1 MDPKIRMIART
12 IAILVVCL
20 AGGLASGCVY
30 TFDGAPVQRE
40 PQPNL
45 LQYRHVVEFPAEK
58 FSFDGEQGRRLEAF
72 LTRVGVGYGDRV
84 YLAAGSPE
92 GAEEAVASRLAERR
106 TESVSGFLGLH
117 NIKIKGLIDDLAEDA
132 VPGDTVTVLV
142 QRYVVALP
150 ACPDWTEYAWTK
162 LNNRPTSNWSCA
174 TAVNF
179 GMMVANPGDLV
190 RSREAGPGDGQLL
203 ADSVYRYRK
212 GETKPLMDD
221 VSTAETFPGGSGPST
236 GASSGS
242 SSGSGN

>member
-12 IAILVVCL
+12 FAILFVCL

-150 ACPDWTEYAWTK
+150 ACPDWTEYPWTK

-174 TAVNF
+174 TAANF
-179 GMMVANPGDLV
+179 GMMVADPGDLV
-190 RSREAGPGDGQLL
+190 RGSEPGLGDGERL
-203 ADSVYRYRK
+203 AGSVERYRT
-212 GETKPLMDD
+212 GETAPLMDD
-221 VSTAETFPGGSGPST
+221 MSTQDVFDGGSSQPVATTS
-236 GASSGS
+236 A
-242 SSGSGN
+242 SGN